1 MIREFQ
7 MSDTKQVMK
16 LWLSGNIDAHSFVPE
31 EYWRSHFDEVQEA
44 LLQAKV
50 FVCDI
55 DGNIKGFI
63 GLMNEYIA
71 GIFVDEN
78 CRSTGIGRQ
87 LLTYVKE
94 KYDIE
99 LTSVG
104 AMGISGMMHGYL
116 VFDKEGRQLA
126 DFRTWRNTVTERS
139 AAELSELFGFNIPQR
154 WSIAHLDR
162 AILNGEDHIKS
173 IDFMTTL
180 AGYVHWMLTG
190 EKAIGIGEA
199 SGMFPINSETHDF
212 DETMIKKFDSRVAD
226 KNLPWKLRDILPT
239 VHSAG
244 DFAGKLTEEG
254 AKLLDPT
261 GKLKPGIP
269 FCPPEGDAGTGM
281 VATNSV
287 AQRTGNVSAGTSIF
301 AMIVL
306 EKPLSKV
313 YPEIDMVTTPDGS
326 PVAMVHCN
334 NCTTDLDSWIGL
346 LKETV
351 ELMSGS
357 VDVPKLYD
365 TFYNKALEGT
375 PDCGGLLSY
384 NYYSGEHTTGFEAG
398 RPLFTKLPDS
408 KMNLANF
415 ARAILFSTMATLKF
429 GMNILTEKEFVRV
442 DRLLGHGGLFK
453 TPGVGQKLMA
463 AVLETPVAVMSTAG
477 EGGAWGIAL
486 LASYM
491 KNRADGESL
500 DSFLDSKV
508 FGDMLGDSVAPD
520 AEDTEGFKKYMDR
533 YRAGLAIERAAVD
546 NLN

>member
-1 MIREFQ
+1 MRECYRTLAE
-7 MSDTKQVMK
+7 DVR
-16 LWLSGNIDAHSFVPE
+16 G
-31 EYWRSHFDEVQEA
+31 
-44 LLQAKV
+44 
-50 FVCDI
+50 
-55 DGNIKGFI
+55 
-63 GLMNEYIA
+63 
-71 GIFVDEN
+71 
-78 CRSTGIGRQ
+78 
-87 LLTYVKE
+87 

-162 AILNGEDHIKS
+162 AILNGEEHIKN

-226 KNLPWKLRDILPT
+226 KNLPWKLRGILPT

-346 LKETV
+346 LKEAV

-365 TFYNKALEGT
+365 TFYNKALEGA

-415 ARAILFSTMATLKF
+415 ARAILFSSMATLKF

-520 AEDTEGFKKYMDR
+520 AEDAEGFKKYMER

>member
-1 MIREFQ
+1 MRECYRTLA
-7 MSDTKQVMK
+7 D
-16 LWLSGNIDAHSFVPE
+16 D
-31 EYWRSHFDEVQEA
+31 
-44 LLQAKV
+44 
-50 FVCDI
+50 
-55 DGNIKGFI
+55 
-63 GLMNEYIA
+63 
-71 GIFVDEN
+71 
-78 CRSTGIGRQ
+78 
-87 LLTYVKE
+87 VKE

-116 VFDKEGRQLA
+116 VFDKKGRQLA

-244 DFAGKLTEEG
+244 DFTGKLTEEG

-346 LKETV
+346 LKETM

-365 TFYNKALEGT
+365 TFYNKALEGA

-520 AEDTEGFKKYMDR
+520 AEDAEGFKKYMDR

>member
-1 MIREFQ
+1 MRECYRTLA
-7 MSDTKQVMK
+7 D
-16 LWLSGNIDAHSFVPE
+16 D
-31 EYWRSHFDEVQEA
+31 
-44 LLQAKV
+44 
-50 FVCDI
+50 
-55 DGNIKGFI
+55 
-63 GLMNEYIA
+63 
-71 GIFVDEN
+71 
-78 CRSTGIGRQ
+78 
-87 LLTYVKE
+87 VKE

-226 KNLPWKLRDILPT
+226 KNLPWKLRDVLPT

-365 TFYNKALEGT
+365 TFYNKALEGA

-508 FGDMLGDSVAPD
+508 FDDMLGDSVAPD
-520 AEDTEGFKKYMDR
+520 AEDAEGFKKYMNR

>member
-1 MIREFQ
+1 MRECYRTLAE
-7 MSDTKQVMK
+7 DVR
-16 LWLSGNIDAHSFVPE
+16 G
-31 EYWRSHFDEVQEA
+31 
-44 LLQAKV
+44 
-50 FVCDI
+50 
-55 DGNIKGFI
+55 
-63 GLMNEYIA
+63 
-71 GIFVDEN
+71 
-78 CRSTGIGRQ
+78 
-87 LLTYVKE
+87 

-116 VFDKEGRQLA
+116 VFDKAGRQLA

-162 AILNGEDHIKS
+162 AILNGEDHIKN

-365 TFYNKALEGT
+365 TFYNKALEGA

-415 ARAILFSTMATLKF
+415 ARAILFSSMATLKF

-520 AEDTEGFKKYMDR
+520 AEDAEGFKKYMNR

>member
-1 MIREFQ
+1 MYKRQ
-7 MSDTKQVMK
+7 
-16 LWLSGNIDAHSFVPE
+16 L
-31 EYWRSHFDEVQEA
+31 
-44 LLQAKV
+44 
-50 FVCDI
+50 
-55 DGNIKGFI
+55 
-63 GLMNEYIA
+63 
-71 GIFVDEN
+71 VDEN
-78 CRSTGIGRQ
+78 NEVIAAGGYSWENKLENGIWTYHLNDVWTGMRECYRT
-87 LLTYVKE
+87 LADDVKE

-365 TFYNKALEGT
+365 TFYNKALEGA

-520 AEDTEGFKKYMDR
+520 AEDAEGFKKYMDR

>member
-1 MIREFQ
+1 MI
-7 MSDTKQVMK
+7 
-16 LWLSGNIDAHSFVPE
+16 
-31 EYWRSHFDEVQEA
+31 
-44 LLQAKV
+44 
-50 FVCDI
+50 
-55 DGNIKGFI
+55 
-63 GLMNEYIA
+63 
-71 GIFVDEN
+71 
-78 CRSTGIGRQ
+78 
-87 LLTYVKE
+87 KE

-180 AGYVHWMLTG
+180 AGYALWMLTG

-346 LKETV
+346 LKETM

-365 TFYNKALEGT
+365 TFYNKALEGA

-415 ARAILFSTMATLKF
+415 ARAILFSTMVTLKF

-520 AEDTEGFKKYMDR
+520 AEDAEGFKKYMDR

>member
-1 MIREFQ
+1 
-7 MSDTKQVMK
+7 
-16 LWLSGNIDAHSFVPE
+16 
-31 EYWRSHFDEVQEA
+31 
-44 LLQAKV
+44 
-50 FVCDI
+50 
-55 DGNIKGFI
+55 
-63 GLMNEYIA
+63 
-71 GIFVDEN
+71 
-78 CRSTGIGRQ
+78 
-87 LLTYVKE
+87 
-94 KYDIE
+94 
-99 LTSVG
+99 
-104 AMGISGMMHGYL
+104 
-116 VFDKEGRQLA
+116 
-126 DFRTWRNTVTERS
+126 
-139 AAELSELFGFNIPQR
+139 
-154 WSIAHLDR
+154 
-162 AILNGEDHIKS
+162 
-173 IDFMTTL
+173 MTTL
-180 AGYVHWMLTG
+180 SGYVHRTLTG
-190 EKAIGIGEA
+190 EKVIGIGEA
-199 SGMFPINSETHDF
+199 SGMFPIDSKTLDF
-212 DETMIKKFDSRVAD
+212 DEAMTEKFDSRIAD
-226 KNLPWKLRDILPT
+226 KKLPWKLRDIMPR
-239 VHSAG
+239 VCCAG

-261 GKLKPGIP
+261 GRLKPGIP

-301 AMIVL
+301 AMVVL

-357 VDVPKLYD
+357 VNVPKLYD
-365 TFYNKALEGT
+365 TFYNSALEGAA
-375 PDCGGLLSY
+375 DCGGLLSY

-415 ARAILFSTMATLKF
+415 ARAILFSSMATLKF

-453 TPGVGQKLMA
+453 TPVVGQRLMA

-491 KNRADGESL
+491 KNRADGEAL
-500 DSFLDSKV
+500 DSFLDSNV
-508 FGDMLGDSVAPD
+508 FGDMLGDSVSPDPDD
-520 AEDTEGFKKYMDR
+520 AEGFRKYMER
-533 YRAGLAIERAAVD
+533 YKAGLAIERAAVD
-546 NLN
+546 NLK

>member
-1 MIREFQ
+1 
-7 MSDTKQVMK
+7 
-16 LWLSGNIDAHSFVPE
+16 
-31 EYWRSHFDEVQEA
+31 
-44 LLQAKV
+44 
-50 FVCDI
+50 
-55 DGNIKGFI
+55 
-63 GLMNEYIA
+63 
-71 GIFVDEN
+71 
-78 CRSTGIGRQ
+78 
-87 LLTYVKE
+87 
-94 KYDIE
+94 
-99 LTSVG
+99 
-104 AMGISGMMHGYL
+104 MGISGMMHGYL

-351 ELMSGS
+351 ELMNGS

-365 TFYNKALEGT
+365 TFYNKALEGA

-520 AEDTEGFKKYMDR
+520 AEDAEGFKKYMDR

>member
-1 MIREFQ
+1 MRECYRTLA
-7 MSDTKQVMK
+7 D
-16 LWLSGNIDAHSFVPE
+16 D
-31 EYWRSHFDEVQEA
+31 
-44 LLQAKV
+44 
-50 FVCDI
+50 
-55 DGNIKGFI
+55 
-63 GLMNEYIA
+63 
-71 GIFVDEN
+71 
-78 CRSTGIGRQ
+78 
-87 LLTYVKE
+87 VKE

-346 LKETV
+346 LKETM

-365 TFYNKALEGT
+365 TFYNKALEGA

-520 AEDTEGFKKYMDR
+520 AEDAEGFKKYMDR

>member
-1 MIREFQ
+1 MRECYRTLA
-7 MSDTKQVMK
+7 D
-16 LWLSGNIDAHSFVPE
+16 D
-31 EYWRSHFDEVQEA
+31 
-44 LLQAKV
+44 
-50 FVCDI
+50 
-55 DGNIKGFI
+55 
-63 GLMNEYIA
+63 
-71 GIFVDEN
+71 
-78 CRSTGIGRQ
+78 
-87 LLTYVKE
+87 VKE

-351 ELMSGS
+351 ELMNGS

-365 TFYNKALEGT
+365 TFYNKALEGA

-520 AEDTEGFKKYMDR
+520 AEDAEGFKKYMDR

>member
-1 MIREFQ
+1 MNTEKIRKSVLAGKTSLGIELG
-7 MSDTKQVMK
+7 ST
-16 LWLSGNIDAHSFVPE
+16 
-31 EYWRSHFDEVQEA
+31 R
-44 LLQAKV
+44 
-50 FVCDI
+50 
-55 DGNIKGFI
+55 IKGI
-63 GLMNEYIA
+63 LI
-71 GIFVDEN
+71 DEN
-78 CRSTGIGRQ
+78 NNVIASGGHSWENRLENGIWTYSLSDVWTGMRDCYAS
-87 LLTYVKE
+87 LAKDVEE
-94 KYDIE
+94 KYGVE
-99 LTSVG
+99 LTTVG
-104 AMGISGMMHGYL
+104 AMGVSGMMHGYL
-116 VFDKEGRQLA
+116 VFDSEGRQLA

-162 AILNGEDHIKS
+162 AILNGEEHVKD

-190 EKAIGIGEA
+190 ERVIGIGEA
-199 SGMFPINSETHDF
+199 SGMFPIDSAAYDF
-212 DETMIKKFDSRVAD
+212 DSVMVDKFNARIACKGYS
-226 KNLPWKLRDILPT
+226 WKLRDILPHVMT
-239 VHSAG
+239 AG
-244 DFAGKLTEEG
+244 EPAGCLTEEG
-254 AKLLDPT
+254 AKLLDPS
-261 GKLKPGIP
+261 GKLKAGIP

-287 AQRTGNVSAGTSIF
+287 AQRTGNVSAGTSVF

-313 YPEIDMVTTPDGS
+313 YPEIDMVTTPAGS

-346 LKETV
+346 LSETV
-351 ELMSGS
+351 TLMTGS

-365 TFYNKALEGT
+365 TFYNKALEGD

-398 RPLFTKLPDS
+398 RPLFAKLPDS
-408 KMNLANF
+408 NMNLANF
-415 ARAILFSTMATLKF
+415 ARAILFSAMATLKF
-429 GMNILTEKEFVRV
+429 GMNILTEKELVRV

-453 TPGVGQKLMA
+453 TPVVGQRLMA

-491 KNRADGESL
+491 RNKADSETLDEFLENRAFSGMIGS
-500 DSFLDSKV
+500 
-508 FGDMLGDSVAPD
+508 SVSPD
-520 AEDTEGFKKYMDR
+520 PDDVEGFKAYMKR
-533 YRAGLAIERAAVD
+533 YVAGFAIERAAVD
-546 NLN
+546 NLK

>member
-1 MIREFQ
+1 MRECYRTLA
-7 MSDTKQVMK
+7 D
-16 LWLSGNIDAHSFVPE
+16 D
-31 EYWRSHFDEVQEA
+31 
-44 LLQAKV
+44 
-50 FVCDI
+50 
-55 DGNIKGFI
+55 
-63 GLMNEYIA
+63 
-71 GIFVDEN
+71 
-78 CRSTGIGRQ
+78 
-87 LLTYVKE
+87 VKE

-116 VFDKEGRQLA
+116 VFDKKGRQLA

-226 KNLPWKLRDILPT
+226 KNLPWKLRDILPA

-244 DFAGKLTEEG
+244 DFTGKLTEEG

-365 TFYNKALEGT
+365 TFYNKALEGA

-520 AEDTEGFKKYMDR
+520 AEDAEGFKKYMDR

>member
-1 MIREFQ
+1 
-7 MSDTKQVMK
+7 
-16 LWLSGNIDAHSFVPE
+16 
-31 EYWRSHFDEVQEA
+31 
-44 LLQAKV
+44 
-50 FVCDI
+50 
-55 DGNIKGFI
+55 
-63 GLMNEYIA
+63 
-71 GIFVDEN
+71 
-78 CRSTGIGRQ
+78 
-87 LLTYVKE
+87 
-94 KYDIE
+94 
-99 LTSVG
+99 
-104 AMGISGMMHGYL
+104 
-116 VFDKEGRQLA
+116 
-126 DFRTWRNTVTERS
+126 
-139 AAELSELFGFNIPQR
+139 
-154 WSIAHLDR
+154 
-162 AILNGEDHIKS
+162 
-173 IDFMTTL
+173 
-180 AGYVHWMLTG
+180 
-190 EKAIGIGEA
+190 
-199 SGMFPINSETHDF
+199 
-212 DETMIKKFDSRVAD
+212 
-226 KNLPWKLRDILPT
+226 
-239 VHSAG
+239 
-244 DFAGKLTEEG
+244 
-254 AKLLDPT
+254 
-261 GKLKPGIP
+261 
-269 FCPPEGDAGTGM
+269 
-281 VATNSV
+281 
-287 AQRTGNVSAGTSIF
+287 
-301 AMIVL
+301 MIVL

-351 ELMSGS
+351 ALMSGS

-365 TFYNKALEGT
+365 TFYNKALEGA

-491 KNRADGESL
+491 KNRADCESL

-520 AEDTEGFKKYMDR
+520 AEDAEGFKKYMNR

>member
-1 MIREFQ
+1 MRECYRTLA
-7 MSDTKQVMK
+7 D
-16 LWLSGNIDAHSFVPE
+16 D
-31 EYWRSHFDEVQEA
+31 
-44 LLQAKV
+44 
-50 FVCDI
+50 
-55 DGNIKGFI
+55 
-63 GLMNEYIA
+63 
-71 GIFVDEN
+71 
-78 CRSTGIGRQ
+78 
-87 LLTYVKE
+87 VKE

-199 SGMFPINSETHDF
+199 SGMFPINSKTHDF

-365 TFYNKALEGT
+365 TFYNKALEGA

-520 AEDTEGFKKYMDR
+520 AEDAEGFKKYMNR

>member
-1 MIREFQ
+1 
-7 MSDTKQVMK
+7 MK
-16 LWLSGNIDAHSFVPE
+16 TEKIKESILGGKTSLGIELGST
-31 EYWRSHFDEVQEA
+31 R
-44 LLQAKV
+44 
-50 FVCDI
+50 
-55 DGNIKGFI
+55 IKGI
-63 GLMNEYIA
+63 L
-71 GIFVDEN
+71 VDEN
-78 CRSTGIGRQ
+78 NEVIASGGYSWENKLENGIWTYHLNDVWTGMRECYRTLAEDVRG
-87 LLTYVKE
+87 

-116 VFDKEGRQLA
+116 VFDREGRQLA

-162 AILNGEDHIKS
+162 AILNGEEHIKN

-212 DETMIKKFDSRVAD
+212 NETMIKKFDSRVAD
-226 KNLPWKLRDILPT
+226 KNLPWKLRGILPT

-346 LKETV
+346 LKEAV

-365 TFYNKALEGT
+365 TFYNKALEGA

-415 ARAILFSTMATLKF
+415 ARAILFSSMATLKF

-491 KNRADGESL
+491 KNHADGESL

-520 AEDTEGFKKYMDR
+520 AEDAEGFKKYMDR

>member
-1 MIREFQ
+1 M
-7 MSDTKQVMK
+7 
-16 LWLSGNIDAHSFVPE
+16 
-31 EYWRSHFDEVQEA
+31 
-44 LLQAKV
+44 
-50 FVCDI
+50 
-55 DGNIKGFI
+55 
-63 GLMNEYIA
+63 
-71 GIFVDEN
+71 
-78 CRSTGIGRQ
+78 
-87 LLTYVKE
+87 
-94 KYDIE
+94 
-99 LTSVG
+99 
-104 AMGISGMMHGYL
+104 
-116 VFDKEGRQLA
+116 FDKEGRQLA

-365 TFYNKALEGT
+365 TFYNKALEGA

>member
-1 MIREFQ
+1 MRECYRTLA
-7 MSDTKQVMK
+7 D
-16 LWLSGNIDAHSFVPE
+16 D
-31 EYWRSHFDEVQEA
+31 
-44 LLQAKV
+44 
-50 FVCDI
+50 
-55 DGNIKGFI
+55 
-63 GLMNEYIA
+63 
-71 GIFVDEN
+71 
-78 CRSTGIGRQ
+78 
-87 LLTYVKE
+87 VKE

-162 AILNGEDHIKS
+162 AILNGEDHIKN

-226 KNLPWKLRDILPT
+226 KNLPWKLRGILPT

-365 TFYNKALEGT
+365 TFYNKALEGA

-520 AEDTEGFKKYMDR
+520 AEDAEGFKKYMDR
-533 YRAGLAIERAAVD
+533 YRVGLAIERAAVD

>member
-1 MIREFQ
+1 MRECYRTLA
-7 MSDTKQVMK
+7 D
-16 LWLSGNIDAHSFVPE
+16 D
-31 EYWRSHFDEVQEA
+31 
-44 LLQAKV
+44 
-50 FVCDI
+50 
-55 DGNIKGFI
+55 
-63 GLMNEYIA
+63 
-71 GIFVDEN
+71 
-78 CRSTGIGRQ
+78 
-87 LLTYVKE
+87 VKE

-365 TFYNKALEGT
+365 TFYNKALEGA

-520 AEDTEGFKKYMDR
+520 AEDAEGFKKYMDR

>member
-1 MIREFQ
+1 
-7 MSDTKQVMK
+7 MK
-16 LWLSGNIDAHSFVPE
+16 LRAVIERITYQNGEN
-31 EYWRSHFDEVQEA
+31 
-44 LLQAKV
+44 
-50 FVCDI
+50 
-55 DGNIKGFI
+55 
-63 GLMNEYIA
+63 
-71 GIFVDEN
+71 GIWTYHLNDVW
-78 CRSTGIGRQ
+78 TGMRECYRT
-87 LLTYVKE
+87 LADDVKE

-116 VFDKEGRQLA
+116 VFDKAGRQLA

-162 AILNGEDHIKS
+162 AILNGEDHIKN

-365 TFYNKALEGT
+365 TFYNKALEGA

-415 ARAILFSTMATLKF
+415 ARAILFSSMATLKF

-520 AEDTEGFKKYMDR
+520 AEDAEGFKKYMDR

>member
-1 MIREFQ
+1 MNIEKIRE
-7 MSDTKQVMK
+7 SIIN
-16 LWLSGNIDAHSFVPE
+16 GNTSLGIELGST
-31 EYWRSHFDEVQEA
+31 R
-44 LLQAKV
+44 
-50 FVCDI
+50 
-55 DGNIKGFI
+55 IKGI
-63 GLMNEYIA
+63 LVDGDNNVIA
-71 GIFVDEN
+71 SGGHSWENRLENGIW
-78 CRSTGIGRQ
+78 
-87 LLTYVKE
+87 TYHLDDVWNGMRECYKTLSEDVVE
-94 KYDIE
+94 KYGVE
-99 LTSVG
+99 LNTVG

-116 VFDKEGRQLA
+116 VFDKDGNQLA

-162 AILNGEDHIKS
+162 AILNGEDHCGKIS
-173 IDFMTTL
+173 FMTTL

-199 SGMFPINSETHDF
+199 SGMFPIDSSKGDF
-212 DETMIKKFDSRVAD
+212 DYDMLDKFDSRIAY
-226 KNLPWKLRDILPT
+226 KNFDWKIRDILPT

-244 DFAGKLTEEG
+244 EFAGKLTADG
-254 AKLLDPT
+254 ARLLDPS
-261 GKLKPGIP
+261 GKLQPGIS

-351 ELMSGS
+351 ELMSGK

-365 TFYNKALEGT
+365 TFYNKALEGA

-398 RPLFTKLPDS
+398 RPLFAKLPDS

-415 ARAILFSTMATLKF
+415 ARTILFSAMATLKF
-429 GMNILTEKEFVRV
+429 GMNILTEKESVQI

-453 TPGVGQKLMA
+453 TPVVGQRLMA
-463 AVLETPVAVMSTAG
+463 AVLETSVAVMATAG

-491 KNRADGESL
+491 NNRKDGETL
-500 DSFLDSKV
+500 DTFLETRV
-508 FGDMLGDSVAPD
+508 FKDMIGSSVAPD
-520 AEDTEGFKKYMDR
+520 KDDADGFKKYIDR
-533 YRAGLAIERAAVD
+533 YTAGFAIERAAVD
-546 NLN
+546 NLTK

>member
-1 MIREFQ
+1 
-7 MSDTKQVMK
+7 
-16 LWLSGNIDAHSFVPE
+16 
-31 EYWRSHFDEVQEA
+31 
-44 LLQAKV
+44 
-50 FVCDI
+50 
-55 DGNIKGFI
+55 
-63 GLMNEYIA
+63 
-71 GIFVDEN
+71 
-78 CRSTGIGRQ
+78 
-87 LLTYVKE
+87 
-94 KYDIE
+94 
-99 LTSVG
+99 
-104 AMGISGMMHGYL
+104 MMHGYL

-226 KNLPWKLRDILPT
+226 INLPWKLRDILPT

-287 AQRTGNVSAGTSIF
+287 GQRTGNVSAGTSIF

-365 TFYNKALEGT
+365 TFYNKALEGA

-415 ARAILFSTMATLKF
+415 ARAILFSSMATLKF

-463 AVLETPVAVMSTAG
+463 AVLETPVVVMSTAG

-520 AEDTEGFKKYMDR
+520 AEDAEGFKKYMNR

>member
-1 MIREFQ
+1 
-7 MSDTKQVMK
+7 
-16 LWLSGNIDAHSFVPE
+16 
-31 EYWRSHFDEVQEA
+31 
-44 LLQAKV
+44 
-50 FVCDI
+50 
-55 DGNIKGFI
+55 
-63 GLMNEYIA
+63 
-71 GIFVDEN
+71 
-78 CRSTGIGRQ
+78 
-87 LLTYVKE
+87 
-94 KYDIE
+94 
-99 LTSVG
+99 
-104 AMGISGMMHGYL
+104 
-116 VFDKEGRQLA
+116 QLA

-365 TFYNKALEGT
+365 TFYNKALEGA

>member
-1 MIREFQ
+1 M
-7 MSDTKQVMK
+7 DLKQTVLGLEIGSTRIKAVLMDRLHK
-16 LWLSGNIDAHSFVPE
+16 PLASGGYSWQSSLLGGVWTYAL
-31 EYWRSHFDEVQEA
+31 DEMRKGVQQCYAELA
-44 LLQAKV
+44 QNVQKT
-50 FVCDI
+50 
-55 DGNIKGFI
+55 
-63 GLMNEYIA
+63 Y
-71 GIFVDEN
+71 GI
-78 CRSTGIGRQ
+78 T
-87 LLTYVKE
+87 LT
-94 KYDIE
+94 
-99 LTSVG
+99 TVG
-104 AMGISGMMHGYL
+104 AIGISGMMHGYL

-162 AILNGEDHIKS
+162 AILNGEDHIKN

-212 DETMIKKFDSRVAD
+212 DEKMIKKFDLRVAD
-226 KNLPWKLRDILPT
+226 KNLPWKLRGILPT

-244 DFAGKLTEEG
+244 DFAGKLTEKG

-365 TFYNKALEGT
+365 TFYNKALEGA

-500 DSFLDSKV
+500 DGFLNSKV
-508 FGDMLGDSVAPD
+508 FGDMLGDNVAPD
-520 AEDTEGFKKYMDR
+520 AEDAEGFKKYMDR

>member
-1 MIREFQ
+1 MRECYRTLA
-7 MSDTKQVMK
+7 D
-16 LWLSGNIDAHSFVPE
+16 D
-31 EYWRSHFDEVQEA
+31 
-44 LLQAKV
+44 
-50 FVCDI
+50 
-55 DGNIKGFI
+55 
-63 GLMNEYIA
+63 
-71 GIFVDEN
+71 
-78 CRSTGIGRQ
+78 
-87 LLTYVKE
+87 VKE

-365 TFYNKALEGT
+365 TFYNKALEGA

-520 AEDTEGFKKYMDR
+520 AEDAEGFKNIWI
-533 YRAGLAIERAAVD
+533 ATERVS
-546 NLN
+546 L